1 MGKIN
6 HVLHHCYIIEI
17 YNPSSTKGFFKKLDL
32 NNVLNASAIF
42 LHVDINDRAC
52 VRFLLSASRVY

>member
-17 YNPSSTKGFFKKLDL
+17 YNPSSTKGFLKSSNL

-42 LHVDINDRAC
+42 PPVDINDRAC
-52 VRFLLSASRVY
+52 VR